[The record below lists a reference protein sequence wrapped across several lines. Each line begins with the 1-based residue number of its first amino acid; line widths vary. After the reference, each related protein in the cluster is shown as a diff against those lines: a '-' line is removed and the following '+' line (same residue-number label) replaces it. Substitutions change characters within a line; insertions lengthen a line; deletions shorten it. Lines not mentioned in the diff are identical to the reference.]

1 MNEQLALGLQ
11 LRASARFSNF
21 VAAGHSELLEHLRAL
36 AVGDSSLQLYCWG
49 AAGSGKTHL
58 LQACCRHAD
67 SAGRRAAYL
76 SLADHRG
83 LRPEVLNGWEQFQ
96 LVCLDDIDAVAT
108 DPAWEEALF
117 HFYNR
122 LAEQG
127 NRLLVSA
134 AVAPARLG
142 MGLAD
147 LRSRLAA
154 GPVYQLHAL
163 NDEQSLEAMQLR
175 ARERGFEL
183 PEDTARFLLRHWP
196 RDLPALMALL
206 ERLDGAS
213 LAAQRKLTVPFV
225 KSVLGL

>member
-1 MNEQLALGLQ
+1 MSEQLALGLQ

-21 VAAGHSELLEHLRAL
+21 VAAGHSELLEHL
-36 AVGDSSLQLYCWG
+36 
-49 AAGSGKTHL
+49 
-58 LQACCRHAD
+58 QACCRHAD

-76 SLADHRG
+76 SLADQRG
-83 LRPEVLNGWEQFQ
+83 LRPEVLTGWEQFQ
-96 LVCLDDIDAVAT
+96 LVCLDDIDAAAA

-122 LAEQG
+122 LAGQG

-134 AVAPARLG
+134 AVAPGRLG
-142 MGLAD
+142 IGLAD

-163 NDEQSLEAMQLR
+163 NDEQSREAMRLR

-196 RDLPALMALL
+196 RDLPALMTLL

-213 LAAQRKLTVPFV
+213 LAAQRRLTVPFV